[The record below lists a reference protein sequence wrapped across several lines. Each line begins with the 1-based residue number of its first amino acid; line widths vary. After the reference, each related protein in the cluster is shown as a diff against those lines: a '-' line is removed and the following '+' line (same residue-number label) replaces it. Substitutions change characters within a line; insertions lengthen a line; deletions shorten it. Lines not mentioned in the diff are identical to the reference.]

1 MGALPWRR
9 RMLTPGA
16 GEQGRVGAQREA
28 WLGQHAEG
36 ITPWH
41 FADPNTALSCTFPE
55 NTKYFIP
62 QSGLVDCLLY
72 LQRAPSL
79 GAGTQSGQVCAF
91 QLPAEEAAP
100 THSL

>member
-1 MGALPWRR
+1 
-9 RMLTPGA
+9 MLTPGA

-28 WLGQHAEG
+28 WLGQHAGG

-72 LQRAPSL
+72 LQRAP
-79 GAGTQSGQVCAF
+79 T
-91 QLPAEEAAP
+91 
-100 THSL
+100 